1 MRSSSILRAAGVSVL
16 AVTGLSAQISL
27 LPVGSSVGG
36 GLDVTVANVM
46 LPFNFTFP
54 DGTTTNLIDING
66 HGRIFPGGQAIND
79 FTQTVGELLSQ
90 PSSICAYWDDLDDFD
105 AAADQIF
112 FDTSVAGVATVSW
125 VDCTESFSPN
135 PAVTFQVQL
144 RNDNS
149 FAIVW
154 DNRMTGLDGDCIVGC
169 SVGNG
174 AADPGA
180 SDFSDVNTMGAIVTT
195 VNTVY
200 EEFNFAPFNFDLAD
214 GVMTTGLDFAPTS
227 PGYLITG
234 MVPPPPP
241 PPAEANPGR
250 LACPPENFLPV
261 PGTEVSFT
269 LIPTA
274 PGYLWTSG
282 GAADPLAATG
292 SLLATFDDS
301 IASTTT
307 SFPFTFPDG
316 TSTTA
321 VDVDSNG
328 RLLVGGTGELS
339 DFSPTEAEFLSDPV
353 GQIAPLWCDYNTTD
367 TNTVDGIRFRDDGTG
382 TSATYYWNG
391 VVQFANTNPNYFQV
405 QIDATGGIQFN
416 YLAVQINNDEATTP
430 GLGSQNAVVGVS
442 AGNGIVGAESDLSTG
457 AVTSMTN
464 VLYEFYDETLVEFD
478 LVNNPL
484 PPLPNATVE
493 IVAST
498 LPVLGTNFE
507 VDVIDS
513 TGTAIAAV
521 YYFGFPTG
529 LFIPSIPLGSVI
541 PALAGCELLNDI
553 VTPGAVLGGNTGTPG
568 TPTPVISIPNLPIL
582 LGVEG
587 LVVSGIV
594 INPSLNPALFPT
606 DEIVTILGV

>member
-1 MRSSSILRAAGVSVL
+1 M
-16 AVTGLSAQISL
+16 
-27 LPVGSSVGG
+27 
-36 GLDVTVANVM
+36 
-46 LPFNFTFP
+46 
-54 DGTTTNLIDING
+54 
-66 HGRIFPGGQAIND
+66 
-79 FTQTVGELLSQ
+79 
-90 PSSICAYWDDLDDFD
+90 
-105 AAADQIF
+105 
-112 FDTSVAGVATVSW
+112 
-125 VDCTESFSPN
+125 
-135 PAVTFQVQL
+135 
-144 RNDNS
+144 
-149 FAIVW
+149 
-154 DNRMTGLDGDCIVGC
+154 
-169 SVGNG
+169 
-174 AADPGA
+174 
-180 SDFSDVNTMGAIVTT
+180 
-195 VNTVY
+195 
-200 EEFNFAPFNFDLAD
+200 
-214 GVMTTGLDFAPTS
+214 
-227 PGYLITG
+227 
-234 MVPPPPP
+234 
-241 PPAEANPGR
+241 
-250 LACPPENFLPV
+250 
-261 PGTEVSFT
+261 
-269 LIPTA
+269 
-274 PGYLWTSG
+274 
-282 GAADPLAATG
+282 
-292 SLLATFDDS
+292 
-301 IASTTT
+301 
-307 SFPFTFPDG
+307 
-316 TSTTA
+316 
-321 VDVDSNG
+321 
-328 RLLVGGTGELS
+328 RLLVVLCALVAAGGTGELS

-391 VVQFANTNPNYFQV
+391 VVQFGNTNPNYFQV
-405 QIDATGGIQFN
+405 QLDASGGIQFN

-430 GLGSQNAVVGVS
+430 GLGSQSAVVGVS

-484 PPLPNATVE
+484 PPLPNETAE

-513 TGTAIAAV
+513 TASAVAVV

-594 INPSLNPALFPT
+594 VNPTLSPAIFPT
-606 DEIVTILGV
+606 DEIVTVLGV

>member
-1 MRSSSILRAAGVSVL
+1 MRSNLLRSAAVAAL

-79 FTQTVGELLSQ
+79 FSQTVGELLSQ

-105 AAADQIF
+105 ATNDQIY

-135 PAVTFQVQL
+135 PAVTFQIQL
-144 RNDNS
+144 RADSS
-149 FAIVW
+149 FTIVW

-200 EEFNFAPFNFDLAD
+200 EEFGLAPFGFDLAD

-250 LACPPENFLPV
+250 EACQPMPFTAFDYTFVPTTPGDFLFV
-261 PGTEVSFT
+261 T
-269 LIPTA
+269 
-274 PGYLWTSG
+274 G
-282 GAADPLAATG
+282 GAPNPLAATMG
-292 SLLATFDDS
+292 TLLTLTDDS
-301 IASTTT
+301 TAPVTT
-307 SFPFTFPDG
+307 SFNVTMPGG
-316 TSTTA
+316 TVTTA
-321 VDVDSNG
+321 LTVDSNG
-328 RLLVGGTGELS
+328 RIFSGTEFT
-339 DFSPTEAEFLSDPV
+339 DFTPSETEMLNDTAAIV
-353 GQIAPLWCDYNTTD
+353 APLWADWNVTD
-367 TNTVDGIRFRDDGTG
+367 PDTLDGVRFYDDGTG
-382 TSATYYWNG
+382 TSATVMWND
-391 VVQFANTNPNYFQV
+391 VAQFGGSRPNTFQA
-405 QIDATGGIQFN
+405 QFFSDGSIQFN
-416 YLAVQINNDEATTP
+416 YIDLDVNPDDDPIFLSEDNVII
-430 GLGSQNAVVGVS
+430 GLS
-442 AGNGIVGAESDLSTG
+442 AGNGATANEVDLDTAVGQSSVG
-457 AVTSMTN
+457 GVF
-464 VLYEFYDETLVEFD
+464 YEFFEAFVEG
-478 LVNNPL
+478 PYRGR
-484 PPLPNATVE
+484 PSRQNATVE

-513 TGTAIAAV
+513 TGSAAAVV

-529 LFIPSIPLGSVI
+529 LFIPSIPLGPVI

-594 INPSLNPALFPT
+594 INTTLSPALFPT
-606 DEIVTILGV
+606 NEIVTVLGV

>member
-1 MRSSSILRAAGVSVL
+1 MQIPSVL
-16 AVTGLSAQISL
+16 LRTGGALALCAATLSAQSL
-27 LPVGSSVGG
+27 LPTGSSIGG
-36 GLDVTVANVM
+36 GDDAVIGGVALPFSFTFPGGTVANS
-46 LPFNFTFP
+46 
-54 DGTTTNLIDING
+54 IDISTNG
-66 HGRIFPGGQAIND
+66 WIKPGG
-79 FTQTVGELLSQ
+79 TGGSSELAESATLLQ
-90 PSSICAYWDDLDDFD
+90 GGAPRICAYWDDLTETG
-105 AAADQIF
+105 QVF
-112 FDTSVAGVATVSW
+112 FDTSTPNVATITW
-125 VDCTESFSPN
+125 FNTREFGN
-135 PAVTFQVQL
+135 TGTFTVQAQL
-144 RNDNS
+144 ASNGTIT
-149 FAIVW
+149 IVW
-154 DNRMTGLDGDCIVGC
+154 DVTTIQPQIDGDCLIGVSPG
-169 SVGNG
+169 GG
-174 AADPGA
+174 AADPGEV
-180 SDFSDVNTMGAIVTT
+180 DFSDVNTMGAV
-195 VNTVY
+195 VSAVDTVY
-200 EEFNFAPFNFDLAD
+200 ELFPLTAGFQFDLQD
-214 GVMTTGLDFAPTS
+214 GVAVTGLIFQPTN
-227 PGYLITG
+227 PGYIVTG

-292 SLLATFDDS
+292 SLLTTTDDS
-301 IASTTT
+301 ITSTTT

-316 TSTTA
+316 TSTSA

-339 DFSPTEAEFLSDPV
+339 DFSPSEAEFLNDAV
-353 GQIAPLWCDYNTTD
+353 GQIAPLWCDFNTTD

-391 VVQFANTNPNYFQV
+391 VVQFGNTTPNYFQV
-405 QIDATGGIQFN
+405 QLDASGGIQFN

-430 GLGSQNAVVGVS
+430 GLGSQSAVVGVS

-484 PPLPNATVE
+484 PPLPNETAE

-513 TGTAIAAV
+513 TASAVAVV

-594 INPSLNPALFPT
+594 VNPTLSPAIFPT
-606 DEIVTILGV
+606 DEIVTVLGV